1 MAEPTIIDGNTLF
14 GYWGRRDADISL
26 ETLLAILGEHKVARA
41 CTLATNGIF
50 GDFRQGNDATWQ
62 AAEKH
67 SQLIP
72 VATLDPRRH
81 LGCPEEIKQR
91 RDQGFKL
98 FAFFPELQG
107 WPIASQ
113 PFPELLKAVAEAGGV
128 VMVEAR
134 VAGAPGQIAQAGQGL
149 KIPIILSGVGYEN
162 LAEALAVMKQDE
174 RIHLETHRLTCA
186 DGLELVAGE
195 VGAQRLIFGSYSPL
209 NYFSS
214 SFLMVKF
221 SQLSDGDK
229 AGVLGGNLARL
240 LEAD

>member
-14 GYWGRRDADISL
+14 GYWGKRDVDIAL
-26 ETLLAILGEHKVARA
+26 ETLLGILGEHKVARA
-41 CTLATNGIF
+41 CTLSTRGIF
-50 GDFRQGNDATWQ
+50 GDFRQGNDETWEVAQ
-62 AAEKH
+62 KH

-72 VATLDPRRH
+72 VATIGPPRH
-81 LGCPEEIKQR
+81 LGCQEEIKQR
-91 RDQGFKL
+91 RDQGFRL

-113 PFPELLKAVAEAGGV
+113 PFPELLKALAEAGGV
-128 VMVEAR
+128 AMVEA
-134 VAGAPGQIAQAGQGL
+134 GEPGIPSQIAQAAQGL
-149 KIPIILSGVGYEN
+149 ELPIILSGVGYEN
-162 LAEALAVMKQDE
+162 LAEALAIMKQDE
-174 RIHLETHRLTCA
+174 RIHLEIHRLTPA
-186 DGLELVAGE
+186 DGLELVAEE

-221 SQLSDGDK
+221 SQLSDEDK

-240 LEAD
+240 LEVD